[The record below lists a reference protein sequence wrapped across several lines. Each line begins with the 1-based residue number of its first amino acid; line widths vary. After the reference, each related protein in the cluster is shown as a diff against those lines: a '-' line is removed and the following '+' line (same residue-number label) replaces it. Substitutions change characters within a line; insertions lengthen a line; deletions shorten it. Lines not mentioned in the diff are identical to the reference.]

1 MKTLHR
7 IHSFAA
13 ATRVVTVGVGILSYL
28 ATGSYDSSAEIQLAP
43 SSWAEHCLVSLLR
56 WDALYFN
63 HIGEHGYIYEQ
74 EHAFFP
80 GIPLLARMLAKTVLL
95 PLPMREQG
103 RVLLAGVLIAN
114 VCFVLAAGMLYR
126 LTSAI
131 QPRLAFVSAIAFC
144 LSPPAMFMSSMYME
158 SPFALLSFTGM
169 WLYTQNKYL
178 LAALI
183 WCFASAIRS
192 NAIVYAGF
200 FIYDLV
206 LQKRSLIGMVRAIL
220 YSMITMG
227 GFAMVQYYGYY
238 QFCVTGDRP
247 WCNKTLPLLYSFV
260 QNYYWNNG
268 FLAYYEIK
276 QIPNFLLA
284 MPIILLT
291 TKGLWHYAQSVDGFY
306 TLGLGQNTP
315 ADTKKLLPF
324 LYLWGFLLAYAT
336 TCMHV
341 QVIIRFFTSL
351 PPLYWIT
358 AQIWMDGFKKSAS
371 KQRQWLAQS
380 VLSYYVLYGLVG
392 IVLFAAFLPPA

>member
-1 MKTLHR
+1 M
-7 IHSFAA
+7 
-13 ATRVVTVGVGILSYL
+13 GVWSNKESVI
-28 ATGSYDSSAEIQLAP
+28 
-43 SSWAEHCLVSLLR
+43 SLLTMG
-56 WDALYFN
+56 A
-63 HIGEHGYIYEQ
+63 H
-74 EHAFFP
+74 
-80 GIPLLARMLAKTVLL
+80 
-95 PLPMREQG
+95 
-103 RVLLAGVLIAN
+103 
-114 VCFVLAAGMLYR
+114 LYR
-126 LTSAI
+126 
-131 QPRLAFVSAIAFC
+131 
-144 LSPPAMFMSSMYME
+144 
-158 SPFALLSFTGM
+158 
-169 WLYTQNKYL
+169 
-178 LAALI
+178 
-183 WCFASAIRS
+183 
-192 NAIVYAGF
+192 
-200 FIYDLV
+200 
-206 LQKRSLIGMVRAIL
+206 
-220 YSMITMG
+220 
-227 GFAMVQYYGYY
+227 
-238 QFCVTGDRP
+238 
-247 WCNKTLPLLYSFV
+247 
-260 QNYYWNNG
+260 NNG